1 MVKDDGEIRRRSSDS
16 RGGPYCRRKQKR
28 IENLIGK
35 VRKGGLGQ
43 LRKIINRYKNTDD
56 AYSLSE
62 VQSGA
67 SSDSGRDGEM
77 METG

>member
-16 RGGPYCRRKQKR
+16 QGGPYCRRKQRR

-43 LRKIINRYKNTDD
+43 L
-56 AYSLSE
+56 
-62 VQSGA
+62 
-67 SSDSGRDGEM
+67 
-77 METG
+77 